1 MKNGSAPARDLWPV
15 RVGEH
20 YRALGTDVKEGIYWF
35 WIGRHAEYDRI
46 VG

>member
-1 MKNGSAPARDLWPV
+1 V

-20 YRALGTDVKEGIYWF
+20 YRALGTDVKKGIYWF
-35 WIGRHAEYDRI
+35 WIGPHTEYDRI